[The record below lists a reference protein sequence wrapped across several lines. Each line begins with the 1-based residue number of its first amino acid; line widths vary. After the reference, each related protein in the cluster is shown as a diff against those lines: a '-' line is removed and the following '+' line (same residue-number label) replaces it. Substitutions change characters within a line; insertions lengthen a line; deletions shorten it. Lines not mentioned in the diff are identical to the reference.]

1 LYFDSTDESEKSLL
15 EDEKE
20 SIFSPDEQLLLEDVL
35 GQVFPEDNTLRKN
48 SSFTDLFTPVLALA
62 PASPTK
68 SSSSFG
74 MFAPDVDTASDS
86 NSDS

>member
-1 LYFDSTDESEKSLL
+1 MYFDSTDESEKSPL

-20 SIFSPDEQLLLEDVL
+20 GIFSPDEQLLLEDVL
-35 GQVFPEDNTLRKN
+35 GQVFPEDSTLRKN
-48 SSFTDLFTPVLALA
+48 SSFTDLFTPVLA

-68 SSSSFG
+68 SSNSFG